1 MVQLPDVTTG
11 LCADGSQPQGQAPPQ
26 LVCSD
31 GTAPDVTT
39 GLCADGS
46 QPQGQAP
53 PQLVCSDG
61 TAPDVTT
68 GLCADGSQPQ
78 GQAPPQ
84 LVCSDGTAPDV
95 TTGLCAD
102 GSQPQGQAP
111 PQLVCSDGTAP
122 DVTTG
127 LCADGLQPQS
137 APIGQTDSSTN
148 VTGFAS
154 SPTTQ
159 DTQEVERNLV
169 PREEP
174 IQPMAGG
181 DTCDPNAQTI
191 KKLSSGP
198 LVTRLQ
204 NLLAERGFN
213 PGSADGIFGDNT
225 DSAVKQF
232 QQANSLSVDGVV
244 GPNTWKALCASSPN
258 PLPIP
263 PIPPVPPNPLPSTE
277 CDPTAQT
284 IKKLSSGPLVTRLQN
299 LLAERGFNSGV
310 ADGIFGDNT
319 EAAVKQFQQ
328 ANNLIA
334 DGIVGP
340 NTWQALCASAPS
352 PIPVEEVCGDGI
364 DNNSD
369 GLVDEN
375 CAPIPVCDFSNADNN
390 SNLAI
395 TAEGEP
401 SKCAFPQ
408 DGSFDPSCPPSNIQH
423 PVRSFNKGPWKF
435 DFGIV
440 DGEGLVLTNIKA
452 GSQSILDK
460 FSVTHFRLDKPIPQL
475 LGPATIIRFCEA
487 LDQVPQGREPFLAG
501 VDLTKKIGTNIIS
514 WSFKKSVI
522 SADKKI
528 QGSLTINYEIVVRF
542 TTTRCEIVGKT
553 ISLLQQSSPANDC
566 FRLIPKVTYTYQP
579 ASDIL
584 ANKLGKLTVFYR
596 MEFGASET
604 GGRGLAE
611 FGGDTPR
618 FLPPELFE
626 SRSSAVRGGTAGSID
641 NIHDMHAKQGLFVPG
656 CRPSVFDCFHMHWR
670 WNPNFAD
677 VRVDPETDR
686 SVDPNLRL
694 LPILYQDK
702 LSISA

>member
-1 MVQLPDVTTG
+1 MEY
-11 LCADGSQPQGQAPPQ
+11 
-26 LVCSD
+26 LV
-31 GTAPDVTT
+31 
-39 GLCADGS
+39 
-46 QPQGQAP
+46 
-53 PQLVCSDG
+53 
-61 TAPDVTT
+61 
-68 GLCADGSQPQ
+68 
-78 GQAPPQ
+78 
-84 LVCSDGTAPDV
+84 
-95 TTGLCAD
+95 
-102 GSQPQGQAP
+102 
-111 PQLVCSDGTAP
+111 
-122 DVTTG
+122 
-127 LCADGLQPQS
+127 
-137 APIGQTDSSTN
+137 I
-148 VTGFAS
+148 
-154 SPTTQ
+154 
-159 DTQEVERNLV
+159 
-169 PREEP
+169 
-174 IQPMAGG
+174 
-181 DTCDPNAQTI
+181 
-191 KKLSSGP
+191 
-198 LVTRLQ
+198 
-204 NLLAERGFN
+204 
-213 PGSADGIFGDNT
+213 
-225 DSAVKQF
+225 
-232 QQANSLSVDGVV
+232 
-244 GPNTWKALCASSPN
+244 
-258 PLPIP
+258 IP
-263 PIPPVPPNPLPSTE
+263 
-277 CDPTAQT
+277 
-284 IKKLSSGPLVTRLQN
+284 K
-299 LLAERGFNSGV
+299 
-310 ADGIFGDNT
+310 
-319 EAAVKQFQQ
+319 AAVKQFQQ

-352 PIPVEEVCGDGI
+352 PLPGEEVCGDGI

-369 GLVDEN
+369 GRVDEN
-375 CAPIPVCDFSNADNN
+375 CAPIPVCDSSNADNN
-390 SNLAI
+390 SNLSI

-408 DGSFDPSCPPSNIQH
+408 NGPFDPSCPPSNIQH

-487 LDQVPQGREPFLAG
+487 LDQVPQGKEPFLAG
-501 VDLTKKIGTNIIS
+501 EDLTKKIGTNIIS

-677 VRVDPETDR
+677 VLVDPETDR
-686 SVDPNLRL
+686 SIDPNLAATPYLVPGQTIDIGMVKFKSSEQPPAASNNADPLSLVNGETISTRKFL
-694 LPILYQDK
+694 NPPIPGIPDAPVMVSGDHVILYYVASSLKEKDTFFRHGFYVLDTTTPLAR
-702 LSISA
+702 LSIPELPAP